1 MAPTILTLLRQTQ
14 LAISRVRQASEIC
27 MEAWFID
34 LSSAIKNVGH
44 CNRLQVGWQW

>member
-14 LAISRVRQASEIC
+14 LEISRVRQASEIRL
-27 MEAWFID
+27 EAWFID